1 MALPSKYRWI
11 VVGTIAMRNRA
22 NAPDYAPEFDI
33 EDFWLALTD
42 RIANNTVYRSY
53 QSGSRLMWCA
63 HAQEDDE
70 FYHLI
75 LQAGDKNVSSI
86 SFLHFGTLQTRD
98 INKDDDEGSHYASHI
113 LIKKNADEA
122 GRHLVL
128 IEKVPGIYLTSVKD
142 HFTWVCND
150 EAYLKQVDDPK
161 GAPKAFRPVFE
172 MDGHQSK
179 TVGEALQTGTLQ
191 DIEFVSIDE
200 NHDDGLDE
208 VAVVEEIVHEARWSI
223 KRKISEEQA
232 ATLFGQIAG
241 FAENFREQPDA
252 TKVFVRIKAENGQIK
267 RSEIDLAAGEILE
280 QAFVLNEAVTDFE
293 PDLPQRYESFRADM
307 IDKIRAVAERVVN

>member
-1 MALPSKYRWI
+1 MGVCFACMEIVLPRCTHTKTWTFP
-11 VVGTIAMRNRA
+11 VG
-22 NAPDYAPEFDI
+22 
-33 EDFWLALTD
+33 
-42 RIANNTVYRSY
+42 
-53 QSGSRLMWCA
+53 
-63 HAQEDDE
+63 
-70 FYHLI
+70 
-75 LQAGDKNVSSI
+75 
-86 SFLHFGTLQTRD
+86 
-98 INKDDDEGSHYASHI
+98 
-113 LIKKNADEA
+113 
-122 GRHLVL
+122 
-128 IEKVPGIYLTSVKD
+128 VPWS
-142 HFTWVCND
+142 
-150 EAYLKQVDDPK
+150 PK